1 MEVLRVGNDAYFM
14 NLKSLSIITPGA
26 RGAFSH
32 EHGHFPY
39 NNLKLLT
46 ARGGRCGT
54 RTFYTPYRILNVI
67 RGK

>member
-14 NLKSLSIITPGA
+14 NLKPLSIITPGA

-46 ARGGRCGT
+46 AWT
-54 RTFYTPYRILNVI
+54 LPTLIVMILM
-67 RGK
+67 